1 MALGLGKLGGL
12 TRRFAYSVFRSPMTQ
27 YGIRKTRCGLLLT
40 GVFLYIGADKFLKQ
54 GQDFAGFGMTAH
66 LFLGEEH
73 LAIYFDVKN
82 PFHACHQG
90 KIVNDVL
97 VILEQIGRRPDGSI
111 AVVSRYTVG

>member
-1 MALGLGKLGGL
+1 VGYCLRGYFSTSG
-12 TRRFAYSVFRSPMTQ
+12 T
-27 YGIRKTRCGLLLT
+27 
-40 GVFLYIGADKFLKQ
+40 DKFLKQ